1 MSSPLSHADSDRLAE
16 LVYDRLRELAGR
28 YMKRER
34 RGHTLQP
41 TELVHEAYVNLA
53 AGDQKTWQSRTHF
66 LGVAS
71 RAMRQ
76 VLVAYARRRGA
87 QKREGGARRVPLSD
101 TMSVSNGSD
110 IDILNLEEALS
121 KLEALDD
128 RKVRVV
134 ELRFFGGMTIEETAT
149 ALEISPKTVEKDWY
163 TARAWLHRELG
174 GGAS

>member
-1 MSSPLSHADSDRLAE
+1 
-16 LVYDRLRELAGR
+16 
-28 YMKRER
+28 
-34 RGHTLQP
+34 
-41 TELVHEAYVNLA
+41 
-53 AGDQKTWQSRTHF
+53 
-66 LGVAS
+66 
-71 RAMRQ
+71 MRQ

-87 QKREGGARRVPLSD
+87 QKREGSARRVPLRD
-101 TMSVSNGSD
+101 TMAVSNGAD
-110 IDILNLEEALS
+110 LDILCLEDALS